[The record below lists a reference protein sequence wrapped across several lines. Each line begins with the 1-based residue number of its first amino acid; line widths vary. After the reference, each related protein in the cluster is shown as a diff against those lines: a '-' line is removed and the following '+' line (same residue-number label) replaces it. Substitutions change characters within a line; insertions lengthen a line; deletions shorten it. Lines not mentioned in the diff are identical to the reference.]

1 MRQFFIRALEQLSR
15 LFVKHTVFLLT
26 VLLCVGVGVALS
38 SMSRLSSQLIRSQ
51 AFENAAQYAHSIKA
65 ARTLYSD
72 EAVDRIKSIPGI
84 RIDANY
90 TLQPGG
96 IPLPATYLLELGH
109 NISENQDGVSVRLYS
124 DYPFPWRVKEGGPK
138 DDFEREALSYL
149 RQYPMATFSRVENFQ
164 GRPSMRYAEADI
176 LHPSCVGCHNTRQDS
191 PKKDWKVGDVRG
203 ILEVNTALDR
213 YILETKAGLQGT
225 FIMLAI
231 LSGLAL
237 SGIAIVIGRL
247 QRTSKELEQR
257 VLERTAQLHES
268 NQLLGVEQEKSDRL
282 LLNILPQPIADQL
295 KQGHTTI
302 ADWFGEVTILFAD
315 IVGFTQLSAQLSPTT
330 LVSLLNEIFSTFD
343 RLTEKYGLEKVKTMG
358 DGYMAVGGLPKQ
370 RPDHAEIVAQMALE
384 MQQEIAQFN
393 AKHNFELN
401 IRIGIN
407 TGPVVAGVIGTKK
420 FNYDLWGD
428 AVNTASRMESH
439 SVPGAIQVSATT
451 YDRLRDKFV
460 LEYRGAIEIKGKGA
474 METYFL
480 VRG

>member
-1 MRQFFIRALEQLSR
+1 MRQFVVCALEQLNR
-15 LFVKHTVFLLT
+15 LFLKHTVLLLT

-38 SMSRLSSQLIRSQ
+38 SMSALSSHLIRSQ
-51 AFENAAQYAHSIKA
+51 AFQNAAQYADYIKE
-65 ARTLYSD
+65 ARTLYSA
-72 EAVDRIKSIPGI
+72 EAVDRIQAVPGI
-84 RIDANY
+84 RVDANY

-96 IPLPATYLLELGH
+96 IPLPATYLMELGH
-109 NISENQDGVSVRLYS
+109 RISENQEGVSIRLYS
-124 DYPFPWRVKEGGPK
+124 DYPFPWRAKQGGAK
-138 DDFEREALSYL
+138 DEFERQALSYL
-149 RQYPMATFSRVENFQ
+149 RQYPTATFSRVEEFQ
-164 GRPSMRYAEADI
+164 GRPSLRYAEADT
-176 LHPSCVGCHNTRQDS
+176 LQPSCVGCHNTRQDS

-203 ILEVNTALDR
+203 VLEVNMALDR

-247 QRTSKELEQR
+247 QRSSQELELR
-257 VLERTAQLHES
+257 VLERTAQLQET
-268 NQLLGVEQEKSDRL
+268 NQLLGLEQDKSERL

-315 IVGFTQLSAQLSPTT
+315 IVGFTQLSAQLPPTT
-330 LVSLLNEIFSTFD
+330 LVNLLNDIFSAFD
-343 RLTEKYGLEKVKTMG
+343 RLTEKYELEKVKTMG

-370 RPDHAEIVAQMALE
+370 RPDHADAIALMALE
-384 MQQEIAQFN
+384 MQQEMAKFN
-393 AKHNFELN
+393 AKHNSELN

-439 SVPGAIQVSATT
+439 GIPGTIQVSATT
-451 YDRLRDKFV
+451 YERLREKFV
-460 LEYRGAIEIKGKGA
+460 LEHRGTIEIKGKGA

-480 VRG
+480 VNR